1 MKTKDIFLKDP
12 LSWTLANEGVSS
24 NNDAD
29 EQTLRYELDT
39 FVCDGEYQVALDKIL
54 NGYLKH
60 LGGEQAGAWISG
72 FYGSGKSHL
81 VKVLRYLWTNYEFAD
96 GSKAREITTLPTDI
110 SDALLELSRC
120 GKQGKGLHAA
130 GGTLKAGSGDVRM
143 RILQIVF
150 QSVDLPE
157 KYSEA
162 RFVMDLRD
170 DEKLDSIRKA
180 ITDAGKEPAREISK
194 LYTSRAL
201 QQAYLDEYP
210 HLGSLSDVGKALR
223 EQYPSKMKS
232 ITIPEM
238 VEAIRRALAVDDE
251 LPCTVLVLDEIQQYI
266 NNSAD
271 IANDVQEVVE
281 ACQKMLDGKVIVV
294 GTGQS
299 ALSDT
304 PALQRIMG
312 RFPIKRHLK
321 DNDVE
326 KVVRA
331 VVLQKKPEH
340 ISTVDQLVTQKNGE
354 ISRQLK
360 DTKIASLPEDR
371 DGYVPDFPLLP
382 VRMRFWKHVLH
393 HTDATGSTA
402 QMRTQLRVTHEA
414 CRSAANKELGAIIP
428 GDFIYDQLSSDLL
441 ISGELQKRFQEII
454 EDQKNKAQ
462 GELRSRICSLVFLIN
477 KLPDSEG
484 DLGIRA
490 DAEHIADLLT
500 TDLSKGTDELRR
512 DVPILL
518 KALHEESILM
528 DVEGEYRLQT
538 TEGAAWEGEFRRRF
552 ASIKNDEPQIAAE
565 RSQKLSSALGKALG
579 RINVQQGHAKV
590 SRNSQTHY
598 GSEKPPKHDGP
609 VIWIRDGF
617 TESEKSVMSDVNSAS
632 QNDATVFVFVPKAHA
647 EDIKAAIAASVA
659 AEETVSTKGTPSTD
673 EGKEARQGII
683 SRQTIAEGKIETLLG
698 KLTSSARVFLAGGQE
713 IPVIG
718 LHEAVEDAATQVVDR
733 LFPKF
738 STADFDKW
746 GTVWKRAKEGNA
758 TALESIGYQGDPD
771 KHQVAKELILYIG
784 GAGKKGTDVV
794 KNFTSGVYGWP
805 KDAVDAT
812 IATLIVSQHLGATID
827 GKPVRISE
835 LDQRSLGKTHLKV
848 EHPVLAATDKLK
860 VRKLFKAANQSFQ
873 PGEESAAARDFVI
886 TLKTLASSAGGDA
899 PAPEHPQP
907 PLLTEL
913 EGLSGN
919 ELLHKLFV
927 ERDPVEK
934 WITNWKSICTKLESR
949 LPEYQLASELL
960 KHAQSADLDGVEE
973 QLAAL
978 DSVRAQRTLLD
989 DPSPVAN
996 VLKTVGSK
1004 LRDAVRAACQHHEET
1019 LAAELAKLDSHP
1031 TWQALDTD
1039 KQNSILSRH
1048 GVKAKSEPP
1057 VGTESE
1063 VHNALQSC
1071 DLATWKTHAD
1081 AISTRCDAAL
1091 AEAIK
1096 ESEPKAKRVSL
1107 PQATIKSAEELDAW
1121 LTSAKSAIEETL
1133 KDGPAIV

>member
-1 MKTKDIFLKDP
+1 MNTKELFLKDP
-12 LSWTLANEGVSS
+12 LSWNLANEGVSS

-29 EQTLRYELDT
+29 EKTLRYELET
-39 FVCDGEYQVALDKIL
+39 FVCDGEYEKALETIL
-54 NGYLKH
+54 RTYIDHIGQ
-60 LGGEQAGAWISG
+60 EQAGAWVSG

-81 VKVLRYLWTNYEFAD
+81 VKVLRYLWTNYEFKD
-96 GSKAREITTLPTDI
+96 GSKAREIATLP
-110 SDALLELSRC
+110 SDVSDFLTELSTR
-120 GKQGKGLHAA
+120 GQQGKGLHAA

-150 QSVDLPE
+150 QSVGLPE

-162 RFVMDLRD
+162 RLVMDLRD
-170 DEKLDSIRKA
+170 EGMLKA
-180 ITDAGKEPAREISK
+180 VRSAISDAGKDPDTEIGK
-194 LYTSRAL
+194 LYTSKAL
-201 QQAYLDEYP
+201 QEAYLAQHP
-210 HLGSLSDVGKALR
+210 HLDNVANVGKALIQ
-223 EQYPSKMKS
+223 QYPSKMPT
-232 ITIPEM
+232 ITIDEM
-238 VEAIRRALAVDDE
+238 IEAIRRALSIDGK

-281 ACQKMLDGKVIVV
+281 ACQKKLDGRVIVV

-312 RFPIKRHLK
+312 RFPIKHHLK

-326 KVVRA
+326 KVVRT
-331 VVLQKKPEH
+331 VVLQKKPAH
-340 ISTVDQLVTQKNGE
+340 IKTIEDLVTDKSGE
-354 ISRQLK
+354 ITRQLK
-360 DTKIASLPEDR
+360 DTKIATLPEDK

-414 CRSAANKELGAIIP
+414 CRAAANQPLGAVIP
-428 GDFIYDQLSSDLL
+428 GDFIYDQLSSELL

-454 EDQKNKAQ
+454 EEQKTKSQ
-462 GELRSRICSLVFLIN
+462 GKLRSRICALVFLIN

-484 DLGIRA
+484 NLGIRA
-490 DAEHIADLLT
+490 NAEHLADLLT
-500 TDLSKGTDELRR
+500 TDLSIGPDELRK

-518 KALHEESILM
+518 KALHDEGVLM
-528 DVEGEYRLQT
+528 DVDGEYRLQT
-538 TEGAAWEGEFRRRF
+538 TEGAAWEGEFRKHF
-552 ASIKNDEPQIAAE
+552 ASIKNDEPQIAAN
-565 RSQKLSSALGKALG
+565 RAQKLSTAIGKSIG
-579 RINVQQGHAKV
+579 RINVQQGSAKV
-590 SRNSQTHY
+590 PRASQIHY
-598 GSEKPPKHDGP
+598 GTGNPPKHDGP
-609 VIWIRDGF
+609 IIWIRDGF
-617 TESEKSVMSDVNSAS
+617 SESEKSVMSDVNGSS
-632 QNDATVFVFVPKAHA
+632 PNDATVFVFIPKDHT
-647 EDIKAAIAASVA
+647 EDIKAAIAATLA
-659 AEETVSTKGTPSTD
+659 AEATFGAKGHPSTD
-673 EGKEARQGII
+673 EGKDAKQGIL
-683 SRQTIAEGKIETLLG
+683 SRQTIAVHRLETLLS

-718 LHEAVEDAATQVVDR
+718 LHEAIEDAATQVVDR

-738 STADFDKW
+738 APADFDKW

-758 TALESIGYQGDPD
+758 TALASIGYQGDPD
-771 KHQVAKELILYIG
+771 KHPVAKEILLFIG
-784 GAGKKGTDVV
+784 GSGEKGTDVV
-794 KNFTSGVYGWP
+794 KHFTGGDYGWP

-812 IATLIVSQHLGATID
+812 IATLIVSQHIGATIES
-827 GKPVRISE
+827 KPARISE
-835 LDQRSLGKTHLKV
+835 LDQRSLGKANLKV
-848 EHPVLAATDKLK
+848 EHPVLPAADKLK
-860 VRKLFKAANQSFQ
+860 VRKLFKAVDQSFQ
-873 PGEESAAARDFVI
+873 PGEEAAAARDFVI
-886 TLKTLASSAGGDA
+886 TLKTLAASAGGEA
-899 PAPEHPQP
+899 PAPEQPRP

-919 ELLHKLFV
+919 DLLHRLFL